1 MLQFLDNFEGWSA
14 ERMDASKLSETRDWI
29 AEQRKKRFNN
39 LHKPGKD
46 EYKALTTL
54 ALKAGGSDLF
64 KTK

>member
-1 MLQFLDNFEGWSA
+1 
-14 ERMDASKLSETRDWI
+14 MDASKLSETRDWI